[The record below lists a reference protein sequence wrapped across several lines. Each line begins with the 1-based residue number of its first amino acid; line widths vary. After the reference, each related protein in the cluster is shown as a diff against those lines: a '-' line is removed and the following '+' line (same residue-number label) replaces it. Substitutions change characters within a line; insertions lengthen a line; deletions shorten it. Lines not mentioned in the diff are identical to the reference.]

1 MKVYRSL
8 LWALLGFFLL
18 AGLAMAQT
26 GDGPPETAAGAADW
40 LLAHVDAWGAVLLGV
55 ISVQLTKVPKEWIPE
70 SLREPLKK
78 SVIVSSSLIIPALL
92 SFIFTALYP
101 LAGFLD
107 AGGFWPVLV
116 AVAGS
121 GYVWYRLESV
131 LSAIQTWLILRSQG

>member
-8 LWALLGFFLL
+8 GLALYGFLLL
-18 AGLAMAQT
+18 AGLAMAQSE
-26 GDGPPETAAGAADW
+26 GPPETAAGAVDW
-40 LLAHVDAWGAVLLGV
+40 LLANVEAWGAVLLGV
-55 ISVQLTKVPKEWIPE
+55 ISVQLTKVPKAWIPD
-70 SLREPLKK
+70 SLRNPLQKT
-78 SVIVSSSLIIPALL
+78 IVVSASILIPALL
-92 SFIFTALYP
+92 TFVFTALYP

-131 LSAIQTWLILRSQG
+131 LSALQTWLLLRSQG